1 MVKAIAKG
9 GMGEI
14 HLAKDGELEREVA
27 VKVSTVSEGAV
38 DPRFTKEARV
48 LANLAHPNIVPIH
61 TMGVDSAGR
70 PFYSMKL
77 VKGRTL
83 QSVLNAVRDGEDA
96 AVAEFTRAKL
106 LMVFRKVCDAMAFAH
121 SKGVLHRDLK
131 PENVMV
137 GEYGEVLV
145 MDWGLAK
152 VIGVEEPVQA
162 GVTTRTVSRGLSGD
176 FGMTME
182 GEVMGTPQYMSPEQ
196 AEGVVAGLDERSDV
210 YALGAILYAVLTYKP
225 PIEGK
230 TLDEVLGNVKR
241 GSLSPMG
248 TAMRMTKGIG
258 GRPEPMSVEVPEALR
273 AVVLKAMA
281 REREGRYA
289 KVGDLAADVDAYV
302 GGFATSAEG
311 AGVMRRVR
319 LWVGRNRV
327 VVGAAAL
334 FVVMGGGFTAK
345 VIAEGRKA
353 TRAMKRL
360 STSAP
365 VFAARA
371 EELLR
376 NGDFEGALEAADN
389 AVDLDAS
396 VVEHHVVRGNALQ
409 VLMRLDEAKR
419 AYGRALEMGKDE
431 RAAVGLKLTEEVI
444 AKVAKEGEAKGK
456 VALYEGLNRV
466 GRQMEALAFGKG
478 VGDFWKEKRKDVSVI
493 PELIRRLEAKML
505 PVPGTEILLS
515 KTEFTVGEWKLYLK
529 AEDYPE
535 WQQPDPKEFTQTD
548 DHPVVRVSWNV
559 VMKFCEWLSKVSG
572 KQWRLPKEAEWEA
585 GVGKTKYPW
594 GEYFPPKKEDGNYA
608 VLADGKDD
616 LAKVGVDGVKGTAPV
631 GSFRANALGFF
642 DLGGNAEEWMLD
654 GYDEKDPKAIRRLR
668 GGSWRVSA
676 NNCSVVYRYSPGPAH
691 LSNNNGFRLAL
702 SSAR

>member
-1 MVKAIAKG
+1 MRARAEVDYDLVKAIAKG

-48 LANLAHPNIVPIH
+48 LANLAHPNIVPIYNL
-61 TMGVDSAGR
+61 GVDSAGR

-83 QSVLNAVRDGEDA
+83 QSVLNAVREGEDA

-162 GVTTRTVSRGLSGD
+162 GVTTRMVSGGLSGD

-196 AEGVVAGLDERSDV
+196 AEGVVSGLDERSDV

-225 PIEGK
+225 PIDGR

-241 GSLSPMG
+241 GSLSPMA
-248 TAMRMTKGIG
+248 TATRMTKGIG
-258 GRPEPMSVEVPEALR
+258 GRPEPMPVEVPEALR
-273 AVVLKAMA
+273 AVVMKAMA
-281 REREGRYA
+281 REREGRYRG
-289 KVGDLAADVDAYV
+289 VGELVADLDAYV

-311 AGVMRRVR
+311 AGVVRRVR

-396 VVEHHVVRGNALQ
+396 VAEHHVVRGNALQ
-409 VLMRLDEAKR
+409 VLMRLEEAKQ
-419 AYGRALEMGKDE
+419 AYGRALAMGKDE
-431 RAAVGLKLTEEVI
+431 QAAVGLKLTEEVI
-444 AKVAKEGEAKGK
+444 AKIAKDGEAKGK

-466 GRQMEALAFGKG
+466 GRQMEALVFGKEL
-478 VGDFWKEKRKDVSVI
+478 GDFWKEKRKDVSVI
-493 PELIRRLEAKML
+493 PELIKRLEAKML
-505 PVPGTEILLS
+505 PVPGMEILLS

-529 AEDYPE
+529 AEGYPD
-535 WQQPDPKEFTQTD
+535 WQQPNPKEFMQTD
-548 DHPVVRVSWNV
+548 EHPVVKVSWSE

-585 GVGKTKYPW
+585 AVGKMKYPW

-608 VLADGKDD
+608 ILADGKDD
-616 LAKVGVDGVKGTAPV
+616 PEKVGVDGVKGTAPV
-631 GSFRANALGFF
+631 GSFRANALGFY
-642 DLGGNAEEWMLD
+642 DLGGNVSEWSGDKPD
-654 GYDEKDPKAIRRLR
+654 GRPMALGGGWLSSPKNREWPHPKDNHI
-668 GGSWRVSA
+668 S
-676 NNCSVVYRYSPGPAH
+676 Y
-691 LSNNNGFRLAL
+691 GFRITL